1 MLKKEKCVKIIK
13 SFYAKHAIEASDE
26 NIITT
31 LHLMNT
37 HGIDIN
43 AALDQ
48 SSRNSND
55 KGIDGWNYE
64 AENSELFIYQSK
76 MTESKSLTL
85 SGLRD
90 FEKAI
95 EWLECVIIDGKL
107 EKIPNDNHSLYNLYI
122 KLSENREKIKKINF
136 ILISLYDSNELED
149 SLEYQE
155 CQDKIIKSKIN
166 KFIRDERKGKIVLLI
181 NQYNLEISLPKDIKK
196 YTINKIVDSNICL
209 RKNAHLDLAY
219 ISLYSLIDLYRQR
232 GDILFDKNVRLSLLN
247 KREAR
252 ERLVNPLENTLND
265 IITNNL
271 NPNIFPFYH
280 IGVTIAANSQENFD
294 SNLMS
299 LEAPS
304 IINGCQTITIANEFL
319 KKLERKNDL
328 EKIDIFKKIKVIAKV
343 VVGTSN
349 EELREITNSNN
360 RQNPIEN
367 WQLFSNEPIHI
378 EIEATLKDMGIF
390 YERQEGKFESIMKLA
405 DYAKYY
411 NNTHGACIKVME
423 LGQIICLCQK
433 KLQWA
438 AKPSVIFL
446 NKENHDSVF
455 IRDIPKYPN
464 DIILVCNF
472 YKTMKRA
479 LKNYLDLPTH
489 ANDYTQKIYSK
500 QILRHY
506 IFYVAL
512 LNFYQ
517 HNSKY
522 SARKDYSKS
531 LLKIASPTLGNEFES
546 FYQRIITKTKNWYL
560 QESKDLSQEVSY
572 KKMESYFSNLETDL
586 GIDTENGNIPF
597 SKNAI
602 NWYEYK
608 D

>member
-1 MLKKEKCVKIIK
+1 MLKKDKCIKIIK

-31 LHLMNT
+31 LHIMNT

-55 KGIDGWNYE
+55 KGIDGWYYDS
-64 AENSELFIYQSK
+64 ENAELFIYQSK

-90 FEKAI
+90 FGKAVD
-95 EWLECVIIDGKL
+95 WLECVIIDGKL

-122 KLSENREKIKKINF
+122 KLSENRENIKKINF

-149 SLEYQE
+149 SLDYQE
-155 CQDKIIKSKIN
+155 CQDNIIKSKLN

-196 YTINKIVDSNICL
+196 YTINKIVDSNISL

-232 GDILFDKNVRLSLLN
+232 GDILFDKNVRLSLIN

-252 ERLVNPLENTLND
+252 ERLVNPLENTLNN
-265 IITNNL
+265 IISNNL

-280 IGVTIAANSQENFD
+280 IGVTVAANSQEIFD

-328 EKIDIFKKIKVIAKV
+328 DKIEIFKKIKVIAKV

-378 EIEATLKDMGIF
+378 EIEATLKDMGVF
-390 YERQEGKFESIMKLA
+390 YERQEGKFESIMKLT

-411 NNTHGACIKVME
+411 NNTHGTCIKVTE
-423 LGQIICLCQK
+423 LGQLICLSLK

-438 AKPSVIFL
+438 AKPSEIFL

-455 IRDIPKYPN
+455 IRDIPKYPQ

-472 YKTMKRA
+472 YKSMKRA

-500 QILRHY
+500 QIVRHY

-517 HNSKY
+517 HNSKFTV
-522 SARKDYSKS
+522 RKDYSKS

-546 FYQRIITKTKNWYL
+546 FYQKIITKTKNWYL

-572 KKMESYFSNLETDL
+572 KKMEAYFSNLETDL
-586 GIDTENGNIPF
+586 GIDSENGSIPF

-602 NWYEYK
+602 NWDEYK